1 MSKIPISKINLSNT
15 QKKKIPLE
23 KEKKKEEFSSLELE
37 LLSLETART
46 TVNQTKKDK
55 TKVKNKEKTLDD
67 SIDSNEETDKE
78 EASEEIHEL
87 ENIDYSLLE
96 KQFVID
102 GSFYG
107 AKDESYMKFAT
118 LAIEDPYESI
128 QKEAEEYNLSKSE
141 TMDDKEAENT
151 VEEILYQAA
160 VGINEID
167 TKTKQRFN
175 NWQMFNK
182 TLLFLYEALSPIKT
196 NDVNYSFDV

>member
-1 MSKIPISKINLSNT
+1 LSNT
-15 QKKKIPLE
+15 KKKKTPLD
-23 KEKKKEEFSSLELE
+23 KEKKKEEFSLLELE
-37 LLSLETART
+37 LLSLEIKRT
-46 TVNQTKKDK
+46 IINPTKKQK
-55 TKVKNKEKTLDD
+55 TKDKSKKKTLDD
-67 SIDSNEETDKE
+67 SIDSDEETDNE
-78 EASEEIHEL
+78 ESSEEISEL

-107 AKDESYMKFAT
+107 AKEEGYLGFAT
-118 LAIEDPYESI
+118 LAIEDPYESK
-128 QKEAEEYNLSKSE
+128 QKEAEEYSLSDSE
-141 TMDDKEAENT
+141 TMDDKEAETT

-196 NDVNYSFDV
+196 NDVNYNFDV